1 MAVEHNLRSNFVF
14 APPPDDPTAWQAS
27 TESFGHALT
36 RDFPEAFLEIN
47 ASALRDV
54 PVVVMDFEI
63 QVEPDV
69 FVAGTA
75 AMPAPDYAHVSIVD
89 VTAHTAAL
97 FARWLRD
104 SYVPSPGSVRFLS
117 SFVMENGDETP
128 WSLPA
133 AGDATEIETVL
144 LSHLDTAVPERR

>member
-1 MAVEHNLRSNFVF
+1 MIEHTLRSNFVF

-27 TESFGHALT
+27 TESFRDALT
-36 RDFPEAFLEIN
+36 RDFPDAFLEIN

-54 PVVVMDFEI
+54 PVVILDFEI
-63 QVEPDV
+63 EVERDV
-69 FVAGTA
+69 FVAGIA

-89 VTAHTAAL
+89 MTAHTAAL

-104 SYVPSPGSVRFLS
+104 SYVASPSSVRFLS
-117 SFVMENGDETP
+117 SFVMESGDETP

-133 AGDATEIETVL
+133 TGDATEIATVL
-144 LSHLDTAVPERR
+144 LSHLAEPERR

>member
-1 MAVEHNLRSNFVF
+1 MIQHTLRSDFVF
-14 APPPDDPTAWQAS
+14 APPSDDPTAWQAS
-27 TESFGHALT
+27 TESFRDALT
-36 RDFPEAFLEIN
+36 RDFPDAFLEIN

-54 PVVVMDFEI
+54 PVVVLDFEI
-63 QVEPDV
+63 EVSPDV

-89 VTAHTAAL
+89 VTAHAAAL

-104 SYVPSPGSVRFLS
+104 SYVASPSSVRFLS
-117 SFVMENGDETP
+117 SFAMENGDETP

-133 AGDATEIETVL
+133 TGDATEIATVL
-144 LSHLDTAVPERR
+144 LSHLATAEPERR

>member
-1 MAVEHNLRSNFVF
+1 MIEHDLRSNFVF
-14 APPPDDPTAWQAS
+14 APPPDDPAAWQAS
-27 TESFGHALT
+27 TESFQDALT
-36 RDFPEAFLEIN
+36 RDFPDAFLEIN

-54 PVVVMDFEI
+54 PVVVLDFEI
-63 QVEPDV
+63 EVEPDV

-75 AMPAPDYAHVSIVD
+75 AMPAPDYAHVSIID

-104 SYVPSPGSVRFLS
+104 SYVASPDSVRFLS

-133 AGDATEIETVL
+133 TGDATEIETML
-144 LSHLDTAVPERR
+144 RSHLAAVEPG